1 MFKKEE
7 LDIIF
12 KVFKELETDDEETKF
27 LKQKMEI
34 LNEQRNVGDSANKMI
49 AELQQKLVDLEKS
62 RNTLENENK
71 EV

>member
-1 MFKKEE
+1 MNREM
-7 LDIIF
+7 
-12 KVFKELETDDEETKF
+12 LEI
-27 LKQKMEI
+27 Q
-34 LNEQRNVGDSANKMI
+34 MI

>member
-12 KVFKELETDDEETKF
+12 KVFKDLETDDEDTKF
-27 LKQKMEI
+27 LQKKMEI
-34 LNEQRNVGDSANKMI
+34 LNEQRNVGDAANEMI
-49 AELQQKLVDLEKS
+49 SKLQQRLVDLEKS
-62 RNTLENENK
+62 RNSNDEEE